1 MHSEKQNGS
10 SDNQG
15 NPFADRVD
23 DHTYHSEAIREKRL
37 NLILHLAS
45 YSAVLLIQGEKGS
58 GKSTFLS
65 RLREKAQPNW
75 VVCRIN
81 GGPGFDK
88 PMLYHALFR
97 VFTSGIPLE
106 DEDHPDESLALLI
119 RELAALRHEHRI
131 PVLIIDD
138 ADHLPD
144 SALETIEELLVM
156 DGGNEDLLSIVLSS
170 EPGFEARL
178 VEASLQTF
186 KNRISHVFDLPAFSE
201 QDTSEYIHLRLSAA
215 GIEEGNPF
223 TPSAMH
229 LIHTSS
235 RGVPGRIN
243 ALAQQILAKEKKP
256 QPRRDAPKTVT
267 PAPVK
272 VEAKPVKVTAK
283 KTGNRNRIAIGLV
296 LIPLIGL
303 LFFQDNI
310 NRWLEQKP
318 APKSEPVHLPA
329 PTEPVETAVA
339 PPAPQPQPEPTT
351 VERKTPPAP
360 PKPEVVAPIVKPAP
374 VPEPVMDIATKESP
388 ATKPDQPTTTAA
400 PAVATAPPVKTAPVK
415 AAPVEKPKQAEVAA
429 TRPAR
434 PESALETPP
443 AIVSAPSVEKKEPAA
458 RSAPPISGGA
468 NEWLMSRPAGHYTLQ
483 LLAMSPKGAKRFIDR
498 HALGDEL
505 HTFERTRNGKTLVV
519 LIYGDYPSR
528 ADALAA
534 SDRLAAR
541 IKGLKPWIR
550 KLASVQAERHT

>member
-1 MHSEKQNGS
+1 MSEQQNGS
-10 SDNQG
+10 PDIQD

-58 GKSTFLS
+58 GKTTFLN
-65 RLREKAQPNW
+65 RLREKAQSNW

-106 DEDHPDESLALLI
+106 DENHPDESLALLV

-144 SALETIEELLVM
+144 AALETLDELLVM
-156 DGGNEDLLSIVLSS
+156 DGGEEDLISIILSA

-178 VEASLQTF
+178 VESSLQTF

-201 QDTSEYIHLRLSAA
+201 HDTSEYIHLRLSAA

-256 QPRRDAPKTVT
+256 QPRRDAPKTTT
-267 PAPVK
+267 PAPLK
-272 VEAKPVKVTAK
+272 VEARVVKAKPERSRPW
-283 KTGNRNRIAIGLV
+283 GRIALAVIL
-296 LIPLIGL
+296 LPLIGL
-303 LFFQDNI
+303 LFFQDSI
-310 NRWLEQKP
+310 NRWLEQRPATQTASMPLPSPAKPVDQAAAPPSTQIERDTTTPVTP
-318 APKSEPVHLPA
+318 APPPVAQSVEPGPIAPEPSDGPVVAEA
-329 PTEPVETAVA
+329 PTVDHEERSAVPATVTSPPPSAPAETTPVTPAEPTEIAVA
-339 PPAPQPQPEPTT
+339 EPAPQE
-351 VERKTPPAP
+351 AP
-360 PKPEVVAPIVKPAP
+360 PETSAANDSGASDQAKGPA
-374 VPEPVMDIATKESP
+374 EPAIATELSD
-388 ATKPDQPTTTAA
+388 DQ
-400 PAVATAPPVKTAPVK
+400 
-415 AAPVEKPKQAEVAA
+415 
-429 TRPAR
+429 
-434 PESALETPP
+434 
-443 AIVSAPSVEKKEPAA
+443 
-458 RSAPPISGGA
+458 
-468 NEWLMSRPAGHYTLQ
+468 WLGSRPGGHYTLQ
-483 LLAMSPKGAKRFIDR
+483 LLVMTPEGAKRFIAHQD
-498 HALGDEL
+498 LGEEL
-505 HTFERTRNGKTLVV
+505 HTFERIRNGKTLIV
-519 LIYGDYPSR
+519 LLYGDYASK
-528 ADALAA
+528 ADAREAA
-534 SDRLAAR
+534 NVLAAR
-541 IKGLKPWIR
+541 IKSLKPWIR
-550 KLASVQAERHT
+550 ALASVQKDLNS